1 MSASAASSLT
11 GVEKSPGA
19 SERHLSECPVCFE
32 VYVDP
37 QLLPCDHSLCVGC
50 VDRIKEAGWIKCPMC
65 QVVHDVISI
74 RSDFRLT
81 QFLDALRERKTS
93 LTVEETAEPAEVAN
107 VSKYSAASVY
117 GE

>member
-1 MSASAASSLT
+1 MSASETSSLT
-11 GVEKSPGA
+11 GAEKSPGS

-65 QVVHDVISI
+65 QAVHDVISV
-74 RSDFRLT
+74 RSDFRLI

-93 LTVEETAEPAEVAN
+93 LTVEETAEPAAAAD